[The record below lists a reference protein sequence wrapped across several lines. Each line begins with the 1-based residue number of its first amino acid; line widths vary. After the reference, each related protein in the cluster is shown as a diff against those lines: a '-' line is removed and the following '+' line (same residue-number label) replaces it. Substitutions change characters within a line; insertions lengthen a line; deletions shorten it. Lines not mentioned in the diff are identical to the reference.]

1 MPSPCPP
8 PSLPSLPPAPSAP
21 AGMPTVVPPLPGVTP
36 ATTRVPY
43 SRQARAWK
51 VPSLPVMPCTTR
63 RVSPFNQIAISG
75 PLSPGRPRHLLG
87 GVRHVLGDNEVERR
101 LAQHLAPLLDIGAL
115 EPYHHRQADGAQL
128 LDRPHDAARDAVGA
142 GDAAAG

>member
-21 AGMPTVVPPLPGVTP
+21 AGIPTLVPPLPGVTP

-51 VPSLPVMPCTTR
+51 GASLPVMPCTTR
-63 RVSPFNQIAISG
+63 RVSPFTQIAISV
-75 PLSPGRPRHLLG
+75 SRFPGRRHHLLG
-87 GVRHVLGDNEVERR
+87 GVRHVLGDDEVERR

-115 EPYHHRQADGAQL
+115 DPHHHREFDVAQ
-128 LDRPHDAARDAVGA
+128 
-142 GDAAAG
+142 